1 MNFSLHLKKGSFST
15 LLKSYTKHF
24 LILVTSA
31 MTFGAIGLI
40 RMMLGGSDF
49 WSPVA
54 RAIYWAA
61 TSYFGFCILV
71 YPWWLATSKS
81 PFYYGRLRYWVI
93 ILSVIGF
100 VLNIWRSLL
109 APLNDFDRRAKR
121 VPTTITYRVVSL
133 LWWFVCLVGFTII
146 LAFLVR
152 RSKIFKNKS
161 LTLYTFVIPFVIIM
175 FGGTVIQEWTSYN
188 FGVVY
193 SPVILLVLPLLVIY
207 IDGKVNPENNADFNE
222 IYIIIAGK
230 LTYATGNAMLCCAML
245 CYAMLCYAMLC
256 YAMLCYAML
265 CYVVLCYVVLCYAM
279 LCYAMLCCAMLCC
292 AMLCYAMLCYAM
304 LCCAMLCYA
313 MLCYVVLCYAMLCY
327 VMLCYAMLCCIVS
340 MLRCVLFMYYMCS
353 FAAVVSW

>member
-1 MNFSLHLKKGSFST
+1 MKFSLQLNLQKGSFKT

-40 RMMLGGSDF
+40 RMMLGGSDY

-81 PFYYGRLRYWVI
+81 PFYYGRLRKYVS
-93 ILSVIGF
+93 ILAVAGF

-121 VPTTITYRVVSL
+121 VPTTVTYRTVSL

-152 RSKIFKNKS
+152 RSKILKNKS
-161 LTLYTFVIPFVIIM
+161 LTLYTFVIPFVVIM
-175 FGGTVIQEWTSYN
+175 FGGTVIKEWTSYN
-188 FGVVY
+188 YGVVY
-193 SPVILLVLPLLVIY
+193 SPLVLLVLPFLVIY
-207 IDGKVNPENNADFNE
+207 IDDKVNSENGGSFNE
-222 IYIIIAGK
+222 IYIIVAGK
-230 LTYATGNAMLCCAML
+230 P
-245 CYAMLCYAMLC
+245 
-256 YAMLCYAML
+256 
-265 CYVVLCYVVLCYAM
+265 
-279 LCYAMLCCAMLCC
+279 
-292 AMLCYAMLCYAM
+292 
-304 LCCAMLCYA
+304 
-313 MLCYVVLCYAMLCY
+313 
-327 VMLCYAMLCCIVS
+327 VS
-340 MLRCVLFMYYMCS
+340 CTSHYHIY
-353 FAAVVSW
+353 